1 MLALHRDLDVVI
13 GVDTH
18 NDTHTRG
25 GAQRDGRC
33 AGAPDRSR
41 RCGWLQP
48 ADGLE
53 CPYCRQAEPVVRALL
68 ANFGDLR
75 YDLRH
80 MPLIDVAPRYVR
92 AASLVPARHIRGGDH
107 LAALMGREHH
117 DVSLKNP
124 ALEEAAGCGDLK
136 KSLFPAIRE
145 P

>member
-33 AGAPDRSR
+33 AGAPDRSH

-80 MPLIDVAPRYVR
+80 LPLIDVAPDV
-92 AASLVPARHIRGGDH
+92 
-107 LAALMGREHH
+107 GR
-117 DVSLKNP
+117 
-124 ALEEAAGCGDLK
+124 
-136 KSLFPAIRE
+136 R
-145 P
+145 